1 MDYINFYTLLLIG
14 MAVTAVIFRAIESF
28 SDNNWLGVAAIS
40 IICMFMVIVAILVA
54 KAPSEENH
62 SKREILE
69 SQKIEV
75 ILDSNTEPVEDGQ
88 YREAISKD
96 CSVYKGVITY
106 TSDKKLDKT
115 YQKVRYYGS
124 FFYNEKSIIYLYDP
138 NKA

>member
-14 MAVTAVIFRAIESF
+14 MAVVAVIFRAIESF
-28 SDNNWLGVAAIS
+28 SDNNWLGVAAIF

-54 KAPSEENH
+54 KAPNEENY
-62 SKREILE
+62 SKKEVLE

-75 ILDSNTEPVEDGQ
+75 ILDSNTEPIEDGQ

-96 CSVYKGVITY
+96 YDVYKGVITY

-115 YQKVRYYGS
+115 YQKVRYYDS
-124 FFYNEKSIIYLYDP
+124 FLYNESSIIYLYDP
-138 NKA
+138 EKA